1 MQNVYLGFGSNI
13 GDRLENIISAISKL
27 LSCAN
32 LNDCSSVWETSPWG
46 LQEQSLF
53 LNCVSLFETTI
64 SPIELLKKT
73 SQIELELG
81 RKRTQK
87 FGPRVIDI
95 DILLYNRKITHTPE
109 IIIPH
114 PRLHERKFVLLPLA
128 EIAPGLEHPVLKK
141 SMKELLDLINQ
152 VPVKEQCN
160 LFVNKNKFFSKVKP

>member
-13 GDRLENIISAISKL
+13 GDRLGNIISAISKL

-32 LNDCSSVWETSPWG
+32 LKTCSSVWETSPWG

-53 LNCVSLFETTI
+53 LNCVGLFETTI
-64 SPIELLKKT
+64 SSIELLKKT

-95 DILLYNRKITHTPE
+95 DILLYNRKTTHTPE
-109 IIIPH
+109 IVIPH

-128 EIAPGLEHPVLKK
+128 EIAPGVEHPVLKK

-152 VPVKEQCN
+152 APVKEQCN
-160 LFVNKNKFFSKVKP
+160 LFMSKNKFFSKVKP